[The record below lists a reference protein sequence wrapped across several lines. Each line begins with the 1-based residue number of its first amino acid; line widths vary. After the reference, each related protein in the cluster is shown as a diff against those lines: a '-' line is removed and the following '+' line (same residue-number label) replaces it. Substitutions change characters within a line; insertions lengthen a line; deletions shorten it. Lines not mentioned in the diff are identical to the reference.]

1 MVGYR
6 RILRNIRVFPGQR
19 KAEIHLIDLI
29 AAVVMYDVY
38 FRGNR
43 RIRKVQA
50 VSHPV
55 EITVSKAHTGHTGL
69 FRRHALIIQ
78 LYLSACIFRGD
89 IDGIARL
96 DFLRIPAGQYIIYFH
111 GRLGFLVQGCV
122 SLLRR
127 SQRFII

>member
-6 RILRNIRVFPGQR
+6 RLLRNIRVFPGQF
-19 KAEIHLIDLI
+19 KAEIYFIYLI
-29 AAVVMYDVY
+29 AAVVMYNIY
-38 FRGNR
+38 FSGNR

-55 EITVSKAHTGHTGL
+55 EITVSKAHAGHTGL
-69 FRRHALIIQ
+69 FRRYALIIQ

-96 DFLRIPAGQYIIYFH
+96 NFLRIPAGQYIIYFH